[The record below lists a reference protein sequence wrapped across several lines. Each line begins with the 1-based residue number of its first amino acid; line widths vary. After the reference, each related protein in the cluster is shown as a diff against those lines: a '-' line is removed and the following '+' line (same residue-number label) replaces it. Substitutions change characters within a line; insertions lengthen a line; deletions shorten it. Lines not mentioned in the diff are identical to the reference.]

1 MELIN
6 PENNHQVWILIMI
19 FSRSSCEFTTC
30 LINLSSLPMWTC
42 WVYYPLVDTWQ
53 EQDTCVC
60 ETPLTRLLVKQ
71 TGLVLHTSNK
81 NCDKYYVWGEHPTVF
96 FPLHS
101 FHTVF
106 SIARE
111 KYGKFKIVC
120 VFFWLKLYSAL
131 ANLFTN
137 GSIRNVLNH
146 QRCVTLT
153 DR

>member
-1 MELIN
+1 MYG
-6 PENNHQVWILIMI
+6 ENTQQ
-19 FSRSSCEFTTC
+19 F
-30 LINLSSLPMWTC
+30 
-42 WVYYPLVDTWQ
+42 
-53 EQDTCVC
+53 
-60 ETPLTRLLVKQ
+60 
-71 TGLVLHTSNK
+71 
-81 NCDKYYVWGEHPTVF
+81 F

-111 KYGKFKIVC
+111 KYGKFKIV
-120 VFFWLKLYSAL
+120 FFRLKLYSAL